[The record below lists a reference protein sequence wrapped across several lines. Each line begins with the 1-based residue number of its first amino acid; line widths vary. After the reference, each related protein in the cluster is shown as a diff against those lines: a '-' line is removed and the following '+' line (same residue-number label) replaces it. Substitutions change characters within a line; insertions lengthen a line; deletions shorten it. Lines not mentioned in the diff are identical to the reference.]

1 MNVYFSFFIIFIVH
15 RKKCKK
21 VTCFIEKKL
30 CFKKH
35 YIHFSIYHADVATPP
50 LDGGLCNSCAT
61 ANISYQGRKSQPP
74 GLPSFIHC
82 FITAAD
88 KASHPCGSSA
98 VYTPPPYHCKSSL
111 DPKYS
116 NIMINRMI
124 IINIKNKGTMF
135 IVPLLPPYPWNVTV
149 ALSSSLVTL
158 YPLFLRYHNIC
169 PIEVLSYL

>member
-1 MNVYFSFFIIFIVH
+1 MFHKKMN
-15 RKKCKK
+15 
-21 VTCFIEKKL
+21 KKL

-50 LDGGLCNSCAT
+50 LDGGLCNSCAI
-61 ANISYQGRKSQPP
+61 ASISYQGRKSQPP
-74 GLPSFIHC
+74 GLPSVIHC
-82 FITAAD
+82 FITAAA

-111 DPKYS
+111 DPRYS
-116 NIMINRMI
+116 SIKTT
-124 IINIKNKGTMF
+124 INITTNIIFLLKGQW
-135 IVPLLPPYPWNVTV
+135 LLSLYPPYSCPLKVTV

>member
-1 MNVYFSFFIIFIVH
+1 MFHGKMEN
-15 RKKCKK
+15 RK
-21 VTCFIEKKL
+21 

-35 YIHFSIYHADVATPP
+35 YIHFSIPLAFVATPP
-50 LDGGLCNSCAT
+50 LDGGLCNSAAT
-61 ANISYQGRKSQPP
+61 ASISYQGRKSQPP

-88 KASHPCGSSA
+88 KASHPWVYLVISSC

-111 DPKYS
+111 DPRYS
-116 NIMINRMI
+116 SINTTNSITTTNILL
-124 IINIKNKGTMF
+124 KGQWLLSLY
-135 IVPLLPPYPWNVTV
+135 PLYSCPRYVTV

>member
-1 MNVYFSFFIIFIVH
+1 M
-15 RKKCKK
+15 
-21 VTCFIEKKL
+21 EKKL

-35 YIHFSIYHADVATPP
+35 YIHFSIPLACVATPP

-61 ANISYQGRKSQPP
+61 ASISYQGRKSQPP

-82 FITAAD
+82 FITAAA
-88 KASHPCGSSA
+88 KASHPWVYLVISSA

-111 DPKYS
+111 DPRYS
-116 NIMINRMI
+116 STMTT
-124 IINIKNKGTMF
+124 INITTTNIKIKGHCYMPF
-135 IVPLLPPYPWNVTV
+135 VPPYSSSSPLKVTV

-158 YPLFLRYHNIC
+158 NPLFLRYHNIC